1 MKLLCKSCIT
11 FNSWEI
17 RSWVWSAQFC
27 MAITEAVVGVMFVLV
42 GVVVE
47 GLTTGCLAFEVA
59 GLLRFDHEVMWY
71 FGLTA

>member
-1 MKLLCKSCIT
+1 
-11 FNSWEI
+11 
-17 RSWVWSAQFC
+17 